1 MIIHTLVQ
9 GISFILLLMVLV
21 SGCTTTMS
29 LEEAKK
35 ISVATQEKSFT
46 PPPRRIDD
54 ILALLEQPGQYD
66 PAITRRFKEQTEK
79 QLPEGADDRTL
90 MRFYYERGEAFRCL
104 GQEKKALDDFRK
116 ALYYADKAGIDNAP
130 LLTRASFV
138 EWTTGNFQDA
148 IKLMEKSHQ
157 VRKQTG
163 TYKHLYMLYRI
174 IGDFE
179 SASKIKDEGIEFCRR
194 VIKQSRNYDVIT
206 WAQADMAEMEAIFLE
221 DQGKFKEAEAY
232 RRERLSLVETQRK
245 ANPESPI
252 RHRSRL
258 AWNLFNQ
265 GRLFEA
271 ELESRLTLREVLGHS
286 GLESD
291 LTVMTIST
299 LSNIL
304 ISQGRFDEAEKLIR
318 ASITILKKIGI
329 SDDSWLMGSSQ
340 MSLGSILFAKG
351 NFKEAMA
358 QFDLAKEGM
367 KENQFLYEKSFSR
380 NLNLMITL
388 IKADKVDEGLKLS
401 SQAYT
406 LYSKAFGERRLLTA
420 QALGIRAMAYAAK
433 GDSQQ
438 ALKDYLRA
446 VPVMTR
452 HLLYGPTNFMPKYR
466 TNLIIQS
473 FIDLLARIHGT
484 PLERAYNIDGAEEAF
499 KYVNLLNAR
508 AVQVALSS
516 SIARTAAID
525 PALAELVRK
534 GQDIEL
540 QINVLQ
546 SMITSVMET
555 TSEEQSKKKMETL
568 NNNLEE
574 LIGARNVIL
583 DEIKKRFPKYG
594 ELVNP
599 SPATIPIAKGAL
611 YPGEVLILIYTS
623 DTHTYVWAIPY
634 KGEGSFAV
642 VAMSQKNIEDIVA
655 QLRHVL
661 APNPRTLN
669 DIPAF
674 NPSLAYGLYEK
685 LLQPVEDLWKDAS
698 NLLIVAGEPL
708 SQLPFSVLITQP
720 APLPEEKR
728 ELFGNYRNLSWL
740 VRKASI
746 TVLPSVS
753 SLVTLRA
760 LPMTPSARKA
770 FLGFGDPIFN
780 QSQIDETEI
789 SKKDKKAVSTEM
801 VSVTTRS
808 IRSIEK
814 KLLDSIVVNSVRLE
828 QLDRLPDTREE
839 IKTVAITLGADIQKD
854 VFLGKEAS
862 EQRVKTINLSD
873 RKVISFATHA
883 LVPGDLDGLDQPALA
898 LSSPSVTGEQE
909 DGVLTVGEILTL
921 KLNADWIVLSG
932 CNTGAAEGSGA
943 EAISGLGG
951 AFFYAGTRSLLVSMW
966 PVETTSARRLVTGI
980 FENQK
985 NNPGL
990 SRASALQKSI
1000 LDMIDKGNLVD
1011 ERTGKIAASYAHPF
1025 FWAPFIIVG
1034 DPGTSKP

>member
-1 MIIHTLVQ
+1 MQ
-9 GISFILLLMVLV
+9 GISFILLFMVLI

-29 LEEAKK
+29 LKEAKK
-35 ISVATQEKSFT
+35 VSVATVEKSFT

-66 PAITRRFKEQTEK
+66 PTITRRFIEQTEK
-79 QLPEGADDRTL
+79 QQPEGADDKTL
-90 MRFYYERGEAFRCL
+90 MKFYHGRGEAFRRL
-104 GQEKKALDDFRK
+104 GQNQKALDDFRK
-116 ALYYADKAGIDNAP
+116 AIYYTEKAGVNNAP
-130 LLTRASFV
+130 LLKYASFV
-138 EWTTGNFQDA
+138 EWSVGNFHDA
-148 IKLMEKSHQ
+148 IELMEKSHQ
-157 VRKQTG
+157 IRKQTG
-163 TYKHLYMLYRI
+163 TYKHLYILYRI

-179 SASKIKDEGIEFCRR
+179 SALKIKDEGVQFCRR
-194 VIKQSRNYDVIT
+194 VIGVSRNYEVIT
-206 WAQADMAEMEAIFLE
+206 WAQADLAEIEAIFLE
-221 DQGKFKEAEAY
+221 NQGKFKEAEAY
-232 RRERLSLVETQRK
+232 RRERLTLVETQRK
-245 ANPESPI
+245 TYPESPI
-252 RHRSRL
+252 LDRSRL
-258 AWNLFNQ
+258 AWNLASQ

-271 ELESRLTLREVLGHS
+271 ELESRLALREVLGHA
-286 GLESD
+286 GLEST
-291 LTVMTIST
+291 LTVDTIIN

-304 ISQGRFDEAEKLIR
+304 ISQGRLDEAEKLTR
-318 ASITILKKIGI
+318 ASITILKKIGV
-329 SDDSWLMGSSQ
+329 SNDSGLMGRSQ
-340 MSLGSILFAKG
+340 MTLGGIIFGKG
-351 NFKEAMA
+351 NFKEALV
-358 QFDLAKEGM
+358 QYDLAREGL

-388 IKADKVDEGLKLS
+388 IKVGRVDEGLELS
-401 SQAYT
+401 SQTYA
-406 LYSKAFGERRLLTA
+406 LYSKTFGERRPLTA
-420 QALGIRAMAYAAK
+420 QVLGIRAMAYAAK
-433 GDSQQ
+433 GDLQQ
-438 ALKDYLRA
+438 ALNDYLRA
-446 VPVMTR
+446 MPVLTR
-452 HLLYGPTNFMPKYR
+452 HILYEPTGFMTKQR
-466 TNLIIQS
+466 INLIIQS
-473 FIDLLARIHGT
+473 FIDILARMHGT

-508 AVQVALSS
+508 SVQAALSS

-546 SMITSVMET
+546 SMLTSVMET
-555 TSEEQSKKKMETL
+555 TPEEQSKKKMETL

-574 LIGARNVIL
+574 LIDTRNVIL

-634 KGEGSFAV
+634 KGEEHFAV
-642 VAMSQKNIEDIVA
+642 IAMDEKNIGEVVT
-655 QLRHVL
+655 QLRHAL

-674 NPSLAYGLYEK
+674 NPSLAFGLYEK
-685 LLQPVEDLWKDAS
+685 LLQPVEGAWKDAS
-698 NLLIVAGEPL
+698 SLLIVAGGPL
-708 SQLPFSVLITQP
+708 SQLPFSALITQP
-720 APLPEEKR
+720 APLLEEKR
-728 ELFGNYRNLSWL
+728 ELFGNYRNLPWL
-740 VRKASI
+740 VRKASV

-760 LPMTPSARKA
+760 LSVSPAPRKE

-780 QSQIDETEI
+780 QEQTDRTETL
-789 SKKDKKAVSTEM
+789 KKDEKAVSQTEM
-801 VSVTTRS
+801 AFVATRS
-808 IRSIEK
+808 IRSVDK
-814 KLLDSIVVNSVRLE
+814 KLLDSITDNSVRLE

-883 LVPGDLDGLDQPALA
+883 LVPGDLDGLDQPAIA

-943 EAISGLGG
+943 EAISGLGR